1 MNIDLAL
8 KKYERIV
15 VFNPKDGNSHFAL
28 ALLYDA
34 KEDGIQAAKSFQNA
48 VEQSPKNPAVRFLN
62 GSFLARFSN
71 KIELAIHQWEKA
83 IELDHFITSHLE
95 QLIPEDVSYPLKEK
109 LEATVKAFEK
119 EAAASPGSLFLLS
132 CQGFA
137 LGLCSNLKEGI
148 SFFDKRLKEFG
159 ANPSSLYFYGL
170 LLFTA
175 ESWEPAARAFEKVIE
190 SDKTKAG
197 AYYFL
202 SLCYLRA
209 EKLSQAIR
217 SLEKLKELDPS
228 HEKGIYLL
236 AEVYLKQGRYESA
249 IKFLQQIIL
258 MNPKDSRAH
267 FMLGRCYQELYR
279 LDEAEKAYRQAA
291 QIQPDLQEPYFYLG
305 IALTRLGKWNEAIE
319 SLKEAAKLPPQDA
332 AVFFHLGL
340 TYNHIGSFE
349 EAIRAFQEAISIEP
363 AKTPVDC
370 YLGMALAYE
379 KIDNLISAIDTYKK
393 ILETIGEH
401 SQQESYIRYH
411 LALCYQRLGEYSLA
425 MEQLEEIL
433 KLNPQDGY
441 AAYNLGSV
449 YAHLGLPRK
458 AQEAYSRACELNPND
473 LYAHFNL
480 GGILARDGFVSEAN
494 EAFKKALEL
503 TPKNDAELALYS
515 TLLSQ
520 MAVNIEIAKLNARLK
535 ESYFETVKAIIGCLD
550 AKDKYTAGHTN
561 RVSIIASEVGKILNL
576 SKDETDSLAIAAV
589 LHDIGKVGVPDA
601 ILLKQGKLTT
611 EEFQVMKEHPVSGAK
626 ILEQVSFP
634 WTHVVNYVK
643 HHHERYD
650 GSGYPDGLKGEE
662 IPIGARIL
670 SVSDFFDALA
680 TERPYKKAYP
690 IPVVLEEAEKQAGI
704 SFDPRVIEALKKAAP
719 RLEALYKP
727 VEALTELPT
736 WESSLVDSA

>member
-1 MNIDLAL
+1 MNLDLAL
-8 KKYERIV
+8 KKYERMV
-15 VFNPKDGNSHFAL
+15 VFNPKDGDSYFAL

-34 KEDGIQAAKSFQNA
+34 KQDGMQAAKTFQSA
-48 VEQSPKNPAVRFLN
+48 LEHSPKSSAVRFFD
-62 GSFLARFSN
+62 GSFLARFS
-71 KIELAIHQWEKA
+71 KKLDLAVHQWEKA
-83 IELDHFITSHLE
+83 IELEPSIFADLE
-95 QLIPEDVSYPLKEK
+95 KLIPEDVSYPLKEK
-109 LEATVKAFEK
+109 LAATVEVFEK
-119 EAAASPGSLFLLS
+119 EAAASPGSVFPLS

-137 LGLCSNLKEGI
+137 YGLCKSLKEGI
-148 SFFDKRLKEFG
+148 SFFDSHMKALG
-159 ANPSSLYFYGL
+159 SNSASLYLYGL
-170 LLFTA
+170 LLFMA
-175 ESWEPAARAFEKVIE
+175 ESWDPAARTFEKVLE
-190 SDKTKAG
+190 NDKTKIG

-202 SLCYLRA
+202 SLCYLKA
-209 EKLSQAIR
+209 DKLSQAVR
-217 SLEKLKELDPS
+217 CLEKLKDTDPS
-228 HEKGIYLL
+228 YEKGIYLL
-236 AEVYLKQGRYESA
+236 AEVYLKLGRYEQA
-249 IKFLQQIIL
+249 VKFLQQIIQF
-258 MNPKDSRAH
+258 NPQDSKAH
-267 FMLGRCYQELYR
+267 FMLGQCYQELYR
-279 LDEAEKAYRQAA
+279 LDEAEKAYKQSV
-291 QIQPDLQEPYFYLG
+291 QLQPEFKEPYFNLG
-305 IALTRLGKWNEAIE
+305 MVLTRLGKWNEAIG
-319 SLKEAAKLPPQDA
+319 SLKEAAKLSSKDPS
-332 AVFFHLGL
+332 VFYHLGL
-340 TYNHIGSFE
+340 TYNQTGSFE
-349 EAIRAFQEAISIEP
+349 EAIHSFQEAISIEP
-363 AKTPVDC
+363 VKTPVDC
-370 YLGMALAYE
+370 YLGLALAYE

-393 ILETIGEH
+393 VLEKTGGS

-411 LALCYQRLGEYSLA
+411 LSLCYQRLGEYSLA
-425 MEQLEEIL
+425 MEQLEEVL

-449 YAHLGLPRK
+449 YAHLALMGK
-458 AQEAYSRACELNPND
+458 AQDAYSKACELNPND

-480 GGILARDGFVSEAN
+480 GGILARDGFVAEAN
-494 EAFKKALEL
+494 EQFKKALEL

-515 TLLSQ
+515 TLLGQ

-561 RVSIIASEVGKILNL
+561 RVSVIAAEVGKVLNL

-601 ILLKQGKLTT
+601 ILLKQGKLTA

-634 WTHVVNYVK
+634 WTQVVNYVK

-690 IPVVLEEAEKQAGI
+690 IPIVLEQAEMQKGK
-704 SFDPRVIEALKKAAP
+704 SFDPDVIAALKKAAP

-727 VEALTELPT
+727 AEALTELPT